1 MTNENKPAETRP
13 GMLGDGTEEQNLGQ
27 PGDPSARITKD
38 DVEAAFA
45 GSKKDKDA
53 SKGSVTD
60 QVSNDLSTAKETPED
75 NVPKDN
81 SHNFT

>member
-1 MTNENKPAETRP
+1 M
-13 GMLGDGTEEQNLGQ
+13 
-27 PGDPSARITKD
+27 TKD
-38 DVEAAFA
+38 DVEAAF
-45 GSKKDKDA
+45 GKPKDKAA
-53 SKGSVTD
+53 SAMGGSVTD

>member
-1 MTNENKPAETRP
+1 MTSSNQSRP
-13 GMLGDGTEEQNLGQ
+13 GMLGDGTEEQNLDQ
-27 PGDPSARITKD
+27 KGDPAARVTKD
-38 DVEAAFA
+38 DVEAAFGKPKGKA
-45 GSKKDKDA
+45 A
-53 SKGSVTD
+53 SAMGGSVTD